1 MSKTDCRNVRREIED
16 MATGELLSA
25 PARAH
30 LSDCSMCATFGNEHD
45 KLKEM
50 VASLGT
56 IEAPADF
63 DFRLRARLATSRASR
78 RNLWSGGGFG
88 IRSVAFASL
97 ILLLGFIVVLVNL
110 RSRNNELARVG
121 ETNQPASVTSSEVPA
136 QVNKN
141 NQDEQLPK
149 AHTQVAVAPA
159 VDDSPSVDVQSS
171 SRNVSK
177 RSVRSILQYATAR
190 NGRVKATDLSAT
202 AAPLLRPTETAL
214 GSSVFP
220 LGTSYQS
227 LKVSVDDGRGSPR
240 TISLP
245 RVSFGSSRVLA
256 RDPAPLVASMRDSW

>member
-16 MATGELLSA
+16 TATGELLSA

-30 LSDCSMCATFGNEHD
+30 VSDCSICATFGNEQD

-78 RNLWSGGGFG
+78 RDPWSGGGFG

-97 ILLLGFIVVLVNL
+97 VLLLGFIVVLVSL
-110 RSRNNELARVG
+110 RSRNNELALIG
-121 ETNQPASVTSSEVPA
+121 EANQPASTTSEVPA
-136 QVNKN
+136 QINKKDR
-141 NQDEQLPK
+141 DEQSPK
-149 AHTQVAVAPA
+149 AQIEVAVAPA
-159 VDDSPSVDVQSS
+159 VDGSPSVDVQSS
-171 SRNVSK
+171 ARNVSRRAG
-177 RSVRSILQYATAR
+177 RSLSQYATAR
-190 NGRVKATDLSAT
+190 NGRIKATDLSAT

>member
-1 MSKTDCRNVRREIED
+1 MNKTDCGSVRREIEES
-16 MATGELLSA
+16 ATGELLTA

-30 LSDCSMCATFGNEHD
+30 LSDCATCVTFGNEQD

-56 IEAPADF
+56 ITAPADF

-78 RNLWSGGGFG
+78 RDLWSGGFG
-88 IRSVAFASL
+88 MRSVAFASL
-97 ILLLGFIVVLVNL
+97 VLLFGFVVVLVTV
-110 RSRNNELARVG
+110 RSRDSKLAS
-121 ETNQPASVTSSEVPA
+121 NQPATTTNSEARVPT
-136 QVNKN
+136 NKN
-141 NQDEQLPK
+141 GQDEQSPK
-149 AHTQVAVAPA
+149 ANVEVAAAPP
-159 VDDSPSVDVQSS
+159 VHDSPSVNVQSS
-171 SRNVSK
+171 QRSSGRRSGSRIS
-177 RSVRSILQYATAR
+177 QYAMAR

-227 LKVSVDDGRGSPR
+227 LKVSVEDGRGSPR

-256 RDPAPLVASMRDSW
+256 RDPAPLMASMRDSW

>member
-1 MSKTDCRNVRREIED
+1 MSKTDCRIVRREIED
-16 MATGELLSA
+16 TATGELLSA

-30 LSDCSMCATFGNEHD
+30 LSDCSICATFGNEQD

-63 DFRLRARLATSRASR
+63 DFRLRARLATSGASR
-78 RNLWSGGGFG
+78 RDLWSGGGFG

-97 ILLLGFIVVLVNL
+97 ALLLGFIVVLVSL
-110 RSRNNELARVG
+110 RSRNNESAFVG
-121 ETNQPASVTSSEVPA
+121 ETNQPASATSELTA
-136 QVNKN
+136 QINKN
-141 NQDEQLPK
+141 DQDEQSPK
-149 AHTQVAVAPA
+149 AQIEVAVAPTA
-159 VDDSPSVDVQSS
+159 DDSPSVDVQSS
-171 SRNVSK
+171 PRNVSR
-177 RSVRSILQYATAR
+177 RSGRSLSQYAIAR
-190 NGRVKATDLSAT
+190 NGRIKATDLSAT
-202 AAPLLRPTETAL
+202 AAPLLRPTEAAL

-220 LGTSYQS
+220 LGTSYQP

>member
-1 MSKTDCRNVRREIED
+1 MNKTDCHSVRREIED
-16 MATGELLSA
+16 SAAGELLSA
-25 PARAH
+25 PARTH
-30 LSDCSMCATFGNEHD
+30 LHDCATCLTFGNEQD

-56 IEAPADF
+56 IAAPDDF
-63 DFRLRARLATSRASR
+63 DFRLRARLATSRSR
-78 RNLWSGGGFG
+78 DHWSGGFG
-88 IRSVAFASL
+88 MRSLAFASL
-97 ILLLGFIVVLVNL
+97 VLLFGFIVVLVTV
-110 RSRNNELARVG
+110 RSRNNELAFVPK
-121 ETNQPASVTSSEVPA
+121 TNQPASTTKSETAAPIK
-136 QVNKN
+136 KN
-141 NQDEQLPK
+141 DQDEQSAK
-149 AHTQVAVAPA
+149 ADIEVAAA
-159 VDDSPSVDVQSS
+159 SASHDSPSADVQSS
-171 SRNVSK
+171 QRNSGK
-177 RSVRSILQYATAR
+177 RNASSISQSAMAR

-256 RDPAPLVASMRDSW
+256 RDPAPLMASMRDSW

>member
-1 MSKTDCRNVRREIED
+1 MNMIDCRSVRREIEESV
-16 MATGELLSA
+16 TGELLSA

-30 LSDCSMCATFGNEHD
+30 LSDCATCLTFGNEQD

-56 IEAPADF
+56 IAAPADF
-63 DFRLRARLATSRASR
+63 DFRLRARLATGRASR
-78 RNLWSGGGFG
+78 RDLWSGGFG
-88 IRSVAFASL
+88 MRSVAFASL
-97 ILLLGFIVVLVNL
+97 VLLFGFIVVLVTL
-110 RSRNNELARVG
+110 RSRNTELAS
-121 ETNQPASVTSSEVPA
+121 NQPATT
-136 QVNKN
+136 KN
-141 NQDEQLPK
+141 EASTPSHKSAQDEQSTKPPTEI
-149 AHTQVAVAPA
+149 AAAAP
-159 VDDSPSVDVQSS
+159 VVHESPAVDVQSS
-171 SRNVSK
+171 PRNSG
-177 RSVRSILQYATAR
+177 RSNASSISQFATAR
-190 NGRVKATDLSAT
+190 STRVRATDLSAT

-256 RDPAPLVASMRDSW
+256 RDPAPLMASMRDSW